1 MYVSIG
7 ICVGSSHGHSLPFVN
22 VCKTNVSMNEPK
34 KFPSSVDVA
43 RRAGVSQSAVSR
55 TFATNGSVSEK
66 TRAKVLAA
74 AEELG
79 YRPSVI
85 PRIMLT
91 HRSFLVAIAIG
102 GMYNPFNSSVLETF
116 ARKLQAIG
124 YQVMLVQV
132 EHGESLESVMPTL
145 TGYRVDAIFVARGV
159 LDEQSAA
166 SLAEFRI
173 PIIAFHTPLRNEWV
187 SSVCWDNLDAG
198 RQLAEL
204 FHRRRIQQAAFISG
218 PPQATSAM
226 ERWEGFRTRLLE
238 LGHREP
244 LLFHATFTYEGGAE
258 ATERLLAQHLSV
270 DAVFCSNDL
279 AAIGCMDTL
288 REHGLSIPDDVM
300 VAGFDDI
307 PEASWKGNDL
317 TTFGQGDVSMVDASL
332 AILADVVEAGQH
344 VNGTIVTVPVTLIER
359 GSTASG
365 KC

>member
-1 MYVSIG
+1 MPGV
-7 ICVGSSHGHSLPFVN
+7 HTDLPPPHHPDVQN
-22 VCKTNVSMNEPK
+22 DASMNEQK

-55 TFATNGSVSEK
+55 TFAPNGSVSEK

-132 EHGESLESVMPTL
+132 EHGESLESVMPRL
-145 TGYRVDAIFVARGV
+145 AGYRVDAIFVARGV
-159 LDEQSAA
+159 LDDQSAA
-166 SLAEFRI
+166 ALAEFRI
-173 PIIAFHTPLRNEWV
+173 PIVAFHTPLRNEWV

-198 RQLAEL
+198 RQIAEL
-204 FHRRRIQQAAFISG
+204 FHKRGLRQGAFIGG
-218 PPQATSAM
+218 PPQVTSGM
-226 ERWEGFRTRLLE
+226 ERWRGFRIRLLE
-238 LGHREP
+238 LGHPEP
-244 LLFHATFTYEGGAE
+244 VMLHAPFTYEGGVE
-258 ATERLLAQHLSV
+258 ATERLLSRPLHV

-288 REHGLSIPDDVM
+288 RERGLNIPEDVM

-317 TTFGQGDVSMVDASL
+317 TTFGQSDVSLVDASL
-332 AILADVVEAGQH
+332 AILSDVVEAMQH
-344 VNGTIVTVPVTLIER
+344 FSGIIVTVPVRLIER
-359 GSTASG
+359 GSTAPRHG
-365 KC
+365 GRH